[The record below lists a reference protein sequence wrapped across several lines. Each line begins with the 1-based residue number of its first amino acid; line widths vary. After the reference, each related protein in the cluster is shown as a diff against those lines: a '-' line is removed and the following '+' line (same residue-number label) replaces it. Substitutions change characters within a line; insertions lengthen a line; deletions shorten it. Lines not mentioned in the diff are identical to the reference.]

1 MSVEKIYEND
11 SFLFECDVKVV
22 SCDKDNDQYIVQL
35 DRTPFFPTGGGQPCD
50 LGTIGEVN
58 VTDVLESGED
68 VIHICD
74 APLKAGKTYL
84 AQVDSERRWDF
95 MQQHIGEHILSFG
108 FWKLFEFNN
117 VGFHLNEEF
126 ATLDLDG
133 IPTAEQIREAE
144 EFANKIVTDDAPI
157 KVYHCTREEL
167 NKKPFR
173 KASEKSGYNPRIVEV
188 VGSDICTCCGTPLKS
203 SGQVGMI
210 KIFKTEKLR
219 GGLRI
224 YFYCGKRTYKDVTA
238 KSDLIKE
245 LCDSFSCDMGR
256 LTDSI
261 KGLREEISSLKAELK
276 IRADLLMGMKASEL
290 IKSGEN
296 PIITCQDKTT
306 PKEAKTLLNI
316 LIEKEE
322 ITAVVVYNDGNRV
335 GYLVGCGKAS
345 NGDCKNICELL
356 NCVLNG
362 KGGGNKTF
370 AQGGANSIPNWQERV
385 ESIKANIK
393 NFA

>member
-1 MSVEKIYEND
+1 MSVEKIYENN
-11 SFLFECDVKVV
+11 SFLFECEVTVI
-22 SCDKDNDQYIVQL
+22 SCEKEGEQYKVQL

-50 LGTIGEVN
+50 LGTIGDATVI
-58 VTDVLESGED
+58 DVAESGEE
-68 VIHICD
+68 VIHTTD
-74 APLKAGKTYL
+74 APLKAGKTYT
-84 AQVDSERRWDF
+84 AVVDSERRWDF
-95 MQQHIGEHILSFG
+95 MQQHIGEHILSYA

-117 VGFHLNEEF
+117 VGFHLNEDF

-133 IPTAEQIREAE
+133 IPTAEQMREAE

-157 KVYHCTREEL
+157 KVYYCTREEL
-167 NKKPFR
+167 NQKPFR
-173 KASEKSGYNPRIVEV
+173 KASEKSGDHPRIVEV
-188 VGSDICTCCGTPLKS
+188 VGSDICTCCGTPLAS

-210 KIFKTEKLR
+210 KIYKTEKLR

-224 YFYCGKRTYKDVTA
+224 YFYCGKRAYVDLTA

-256 LTDSI
+256 LTDGI
-261 KGLREEISSLKAELK
+261 KGLRDEISSLKADLK
-276 IRADLLMGMKASEL
+276 AKADLLMGMKASEL

-296 PIITCQDKTT
+296 PVVTCQDNTT
-306 PKEAKTLLNI
+306 PKEAKTLLNM
-316 LIEKEE
+316 LIEKEN
-322 ITAVVVYNDGNRV
+322 ITAVVVYNDGNRI
-335 GYLVGCGKAS
+335 GYLAGCGKAS
-345 NGDCKNICELL
+345 KGDCKNICELL

-370 AQGGANSIPNWQERV
+370 AQGGANIVPDWQERV
-385 ESIKANIK
+385 ESIINNVK